1 MQFKTVLNSTQK
13 LIKLRFSRLF
23 EDVTV
28 TQPSKQFNNVDLVII
43 RDRNENLNHNRFYT
57 DKA

>member
-28 TQPSKQFNNVDLVII
+28 TQPSKQFNNVVII